1 MVIVSAML
9 NACKL
14 NPVFDREIKARSQ
27 CVQRRKGGTRSQLE
41 LEKSGLPVT
50 GVRKGR
56 EREFFFRSHSP
67 SLLFRTPTTQARRS
81 PKDYREYHIFKF
93 AFYYSSY
100 IRKVRNCNKRTK
112 NPSKS
117 LFSIDPYTYLAIQMM
132 LTVNP
137 VHLL

>member
-1 MVIVSAML
+1 MRA
-9 NACKL
+9 K
-14 NPVFDREIKARSQ
+14 EK
-27 CVQRRKGGTRSQLE
+27 RRN
-41 LEKSGLPVT
+41 EKSAGEVWPA
-50 GVRKGR
+50 RDRRSKGKGKGI
-56 EREFFFRSHSP
+56 FL
-67 SLLFRTPTTQARRS
+67 SLTFPFTSFSTPATQARRS
-81 PKDYREYHIFKF
+81 PKDYRDYHIFKF

>member
-1 MVIVSAML
+1 MRA
-9 NACKL
+9 K
-14 NPVFDREIKARSQ
+14 EK
-27 CVQRRKGGTRSQLE
+27 RRN
-41 LEKSGLPVT
+41 EKSAGEDWPAR
-50 GVRKGR
+50 GRRSKGKGKGI
-56 EREFFFRSHSP
+56 FLRSHSP
-67 SLLFRTPTTQARRS
+67 SLLFRTPATQARRS

-100 IRKVRNCNKRTK
+100 NRKVRNCNKRTK